1 MKSLMTKRRRVIAA
15 LEGRMADLDRPP
27 ASVWYHFG
35 TQFMGGRAA
44 ADVAVAFFR
53 HYDFDFL
60 KMMNDRPWPMPAG
73 LASAQTTEDLARF
86 AALSMDESS
95 FREQLAALSRAVRAV
110 GRDAL
115 VIETV
120 FNPLGIARRTLK
132 KRAAALMRES
142 PGPFLDW
149 LSCCT
154 ENLVRYV
161 RAAARTG
168 IGGIFFSVNGAE
180 DDGLSADEFSRFVR
194 PFDLRVLEAAASVGP
209 LLVGHIHG
217 RALDM
222 DRVLGYPVAALNW
235 SHLRDNPS
243 IAAVRGRTDRCLIGG
258 MDEIGTTQLSAQE
271 IVNAVLAA
279 SRAAAGGGF
288 IAGPGCAVPAD
299 AAPELI
305 RAPRDAVELLKRG
318 PGR

>member
-1 MKSLMTKRRRVIAA
+1 MTKRERVIAA
-15 LEGRMADLDRPP
+15 LGGRMAEIDRPP
-27 ASVWYHFG
+27 VSVWYHFG
-35 TQFMGGRAA
+35 TQFMKGRAA

-73 LASAQTTEDLARF
+73 LASVETVDDLARF
-86 AALSMDESS
+86 GALDMDEPS

-120 FNPLGIARRTLK
+120 FNPLGIARRTM
-132 KRAAALMRES
+132 RQQAAVLMRES
-142 PGPFLDW
+142 PERFVDW
-149 LSCCT
+149 LACCT

-168 IGGIFFSVNGAE
+168 IGGVFLSVNGAE
-180 DDGLSADEFSRFVR
+180 AEGLSAEEFARFVR
-194 PFDLRVLEAAASVGP
+194 PFDLRVIEAAASVGP

-222 DRVLGYPVAALNW
+222 ERVLGYPVAALNW
-235 SHLRDNPS
+235 SHLHDNPS
-243 IAAVRGRTDRCLIGG
+243 MAVIRGRTDRCLIGG
-258 MDEIGTTQLSAQE
+258 MDEIRTTQLTARE
-271 IVNAVLAA
+271 IVNAVHAA
-279 SRAAAGGGF
+279 ARAAAGGGF
-288 IAGPGCAVPAD
+288 MAGPGCAVPAD
-299 AAPELI
+299 AAPDLI
-305 RAPRDAVELLKRG
+305 RAPRDAVEMMRR
-318 PGR
+318 P